1 MYNNLNVY
9 AQNLISKK
17 HTQHI
22 HLSQHES
29 KQMKATTV
37 SREITALNE
46 KTDAILIFD
55 RQKRDF
61 KYPIHFH
68 PEYELNYLYNAE
80 GAERI
85 MGDSVERVGPQE
97 LCLVGP
103 NLYHA
108 WKAGSSDHDTYKRE
122 VTVQFVASLFPQDL
136 LEKDI
141 YKRVAEMLK
150 KSEYGLLFSAETAEQ
165 AEPMLT
171 TVSKTRGFEAYIE
184 FLKLL
189 RFLAESP
196 DQRVLSKNSFQND
209 TTASTDN
216 RIERIHD
223 YIVQHYKEKITLGDA
238 AEILN
243 MSNVSVTRLIKQRT
257 GKSFIDFLNEIR
269 IGFAARQMVDSD
281 MSISEICFSNG
292 FNNISNFNRTFR
304 KKQGLTPTEFRQKY
318 LGKKKVL

>member
-1 MYNNLNVY
+1 
-9 AQNLISKK
+9 
-17 HTQHI
+17 
-22 HLSQHES
+22 
-29 KQMKATTV
+29 MKATTV

-80 GAERI
+80 GAERF
-85 MGDSVERVGPQE
+85 MGDSVEHIGPQE

-103 NLYHA
+103 NLYHT
-108 WKAGSSDHDTYKRE
+108 WKAGKCDLDTNKRE
-122 VTVQFVASLFPQDL
+122 VTVQFVANLFPAELQ
-136 LEKDI
+136 EKDI
-141 YKRVAEMLK
+141 YKGVAEMLK
-150 KSEYGLLFSAETAEQ
+150 NSECGLLFSPETARQ

-171 TVSKTRGFEAYIE
+171 AVSRTRGFEAYIE

-196 DQRVLSKNSFQND
+196 NQRVLAKNSFQND

-238 AEILN
+238 ADILN

-269 IGFAARQMVDSD
+269 IGFAARLMVDSD
-281 MSISEICFSNG
+281 MSISEICFSSG

>member
-1 MYNNLNVY
+1 
-9 AQNLISKK
+9 
-17 HTQHI
+17 
-22 HLSQHES
+22 
-29 KQMKATTV
+29 MKTTTV

-46 KTDAILIFD
+46 KTDSILIFD

-61 KYPIHFH
+61 KYPLHFH

-80 GAERI
+80 GAERLV
-85 MGDSVERVGPQE
+85 GDSVEHIGPQE

-108 WKAGSSDHDTYKRE
+108 WKAGDSAPETEKRE
-122 VTVQFVASLFPQDL
+122 VTLQFLANLFPEDL
-136 LEKDI
+136 VCKDVYKDI
-141 YKRVAEMLK
+141 AHMLK
-150 KSEYGLLFSAETAEQ
+150 RSESGLLFSPETAKE

-171 TVSKTRGFEAYIE
+171 AVSRARGFDAYME
-184 FLKLL
+184 LLKLL
-189 RFLAESP
+189 QFLATSP
-196 DQRVLSKNSFQND
+196 DQRVLASNTFQAVN
-209 TTASTDN
+209 TATTDN
-216 RIERIHD
+216 RIEKVHD
-223 YIVQHYKEKITLGDA
+223 YIVAHYKDKITLGDA
-238 AEILN
+238 ANILN
-243 MSNVSVTRLIKQRT
+243 MSPVSVTRLIKQRT

-304 KKQGLTPTEFRQKY
+304 KKQGLTPTEFRFKY

>member
-1 MYNNLNVY
+1 
-9 AQNLISKK
+9 
-17 HTQHI
+17 
-22 HLSQHES
+22 
-29 KQMKATTV
+29 MKATTV
-37 SREITALNE
+37 SCEITALNE

-55 RQKRDF
+55 RQKKDF
-61 KYPIHFH
+61 KYPLHFH

-80 GAERI
+80 GAERL
-85 MGDSVERVGPQE
+85 MGDSVEHIGPQE

-108 WKAGSSDHDTYKRE
+108 WKVGDCDHDTYKRE
-122 VTVQFVASLFPQDL
+122 VTMQFEANLFPEEL
-136 LEKDI
+136 MAKDI
-141 YKRVAEMLK
+141 YKRISEMLK
-150 KSEYGLLFSAETAEQ
+150 KSASGLLFSAETAKA

-171 TVSKTRGFEAYIE
+171 AVSRTRGFESYVE
-184 FLKLL
+184 FLKLME
-189 RFLAESP
+189 FLAESP
-196 DQRVLSKNSFQND
+196 GQRVLANNSFQNG

-216 RIERIHD
+216 RIEKVHD
-223 YIVQHYKEKITLGDA
+223 YIVTHYKDKITLGDA

-243 MSNVSVTRLIKQRT
+243 MSPVSVTRLIKQRT

>member
-1 MYNNLNVY
+1 
-9 AQNLISKK
+9 
-17 HTQHI
+17 
-22 HLSQHES
+22 
-29 KQMKATTV
+29 MKATTV

-46 KTDAILIFD
+46 KSDAILIFD
-55 RQKRDF
+55 RQKKDF
-61 KYPIHFH
+61 KYPLHFH

-80 GAERI
+80 GAERL
-85 MGDSVERVGPQE
+85 MGDSVEHIGPQE

-108 WKAGSSDHDTYKRE
+108 WKVGNCDHDTYKRE
-122 VTVQFVASLFPQDL
+122 VTMQFEANLFPDEL
-136 LEKDI
+136 MAKDI
-141 YKRVAEMLK
+141 YKRISEMLK
-150 KSEYGLLFSAETAEQ
+150 KSASGLLFSAETAKA

-171 TVSKTRGFEAYIE
+171 AVSRTRGFESYIE
-184 FLKLL
+184 FLKLME
-189 RFLAESP
+189 FLAESP
-196 DQRVLSKNSFQND
+196 GQRVLANNSFQNG

-216 RIERIHD
+216 RIEKVHD
-223 YIVQHYKEKITLGDA
+223 YIVAHYKDKITLGDA

-243 MSNVSVTRLIKQRT
+243 MSPVSVTRLIKQRT

>member
-1 MYNNLNVY
+1 
-9 AQNLISKK
+9 
-17 HTQHI
+17 
-22 HLSQHES
+22 
-29 KQMKATTV
+29 MKATSV

-46 KTDAILIFD
+46 RTDAILIFD

-61 KYPIHFH
+61 AYPLHYH
-68 PEYELNYLYNAE
+68 PEFELNYLYNAE

-85 MGDSVERVGPQE
+85 VGDSVESIGPQE

-108 WKAGSSDHDTYKRE
+108 WKAGQCPTDTYKRE
-122 VTVQFVASLFPQDL
+122 ITLQFESNLFPEDL
-136 LEKDI
+136 KNKDI
-141 YKRVAEMLK
+141 YAKIADMLRR
-150 KSEYGLLFSAETAEQ
+150 SESGLQFSPETAKA

-171 TVSKTRGFEAYIE
+171 SISRTQGFEAYME
-184 FLKLL
+184 FLRLMQ
-189 RFLAESP
+189 FLAESP
-196 DQRVLSKNSFQND
+196 DQRPLASNTFQSEQ
-209 TTASTDN
+209 TATTDN
-216 RIERIHD
+216 RIERVHD
-223 YIVQHYKEKITLGDA
+223 FIVENYRERITLADVA
-238 AEILN
+238 QLLN
-243 MSNVSVTRLIKQRT
+243 MSPVSVTRLIKQRT

-304 KKQGLTPTEFRQKY
+304 KKQGLTPTEFRAKY